1 MTNTIL
7 ILIACSMV
15 ITSTVNFMKPW
26 YKSKTGK
33 RASTITIWLSF
44 ALWILASFSVA
55 PYLELCLNT
64 GLLILLWLW
73 LGTGSNLFYDIRE
86 LVKNWAKNLKASAE
100 IWLEDDKESKE

>member
-44 ALWILASFSVA
+44 ALGILASFSVA
-55 PYLELCLNT
+55 PYLGLELNT
-64 GLLILLWLW
+64 GLLILIW
-73 LGTGSNLFYDIRE
+73 LGLGTWANLFYDIWD
-86 LVKNWAKNLKASAE
+86 LVKQWAKSLKAEAE
-100 IWLEDDKESKE
+100 IWLEDDKK

>member
-1 MTNTIL
+1 MTQTIL

-15 ITSTVNFMKPW
+15 ITSTVNFMKPA

-55 PYLELCLNT
+55 PYLELSLNT
-64 GLLILLWLW
+64 WVLILLWLW
-73 LGTGSNLFYDIRE
+73 LGTGSNLFFDIRA
-86 LVKNWAKNLKASAE
+86 LIQSVTKKLKAEAE
-100 IWLEDDKESKE
+100 LWLEDDKE

>member
-7 ILIACSMV
+7 ILIACAMV
-15 ITSTVNFMKPW
+15 ITSVVNFAKPA

-33 RASTITIWLSF
+33 RASTITIGLSF
-44 ALWILASFSVA
+44 ALGILASFSVA

-73 LGTGSNLFYDIRE
+73 LGTGSNLFYDIWSLIRE
-86 LVKNWAKNLKASAE
+86 GAKNLKASAE
-100 IWLEDDKESKE
+100 IWLEDDKK